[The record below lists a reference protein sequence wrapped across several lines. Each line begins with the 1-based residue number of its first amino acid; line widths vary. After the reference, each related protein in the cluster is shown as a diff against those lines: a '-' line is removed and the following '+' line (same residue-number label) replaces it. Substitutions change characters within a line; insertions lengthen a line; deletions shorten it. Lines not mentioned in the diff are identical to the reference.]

1 MHDLSSENN
10 LSSQH
15 DQDEPDKHLDES
27 GASLDE
33 LRSLLLG
40 PELQARIMD
49 LKLRPEDISR
59 ALPEAIILSAEEQGK
74 LTTAA
79 VPTVEDA
86 IRNSVNQ
93 DHNILSEALFPVIG
107 PATRKAVSAALQNL
121 TQSLNEGLEHSLSLQ
136 SFQWRIEA
144 ARTGKSFAEIVLL
157 RTLLYQVEQVLL
169 IHKDTGLLLQQ
180 LVADT
185 VIAQD
190 ADLVSAMLTA
200 IQDFIKDSFRVER
213 GDSLD
218 TLQFGELTVWI
229 EEGPQALMACVIRGT
244 APQDIRGL
252 FQDVLEKIHL
262 VCSQDLKQF
271 QGDNAAFA
279 QSQPYLQECLQAQ
292 FKPKRRSL
300 SPLAW
305 LFLGLILLGIGW
317 QIFGVYQRRK
327 VTGRY
332 VATLQQQPGLV
343 VVDSKLK
350 NRKILISGMRDPLAV
365 DPLSL
370 AEPNKINPQKVK
382 TTWEPYL
389 SFHPELVKARAEQR
403 LQPPATVSLSV
414 DGQNTLVA
422 TGTAKQNWIAQLQ
435 KQALQIPGVMQVSTD
450 QLKPAERQTL
460 NRLQKQIEGHNI
472 LFDEG
477 QSQPLPTSESIF
489 QQLAQ
494 DVEAAVKLATALNLK
509 LALSIEGRADRVG
522 TERENFLISQAR
534 ANAIRERLIRR
545 QISPS
550 ILTIKP
556 LGAAQGSQTQEQS
569 LSERRVSFKVT
580 LEEL

>member
-10 LSSQH
+10 PSSQH
-15 DQDEPDKHLDES
+15 NQDKPDKHLDES
-27 GASLDE
+27 GESLDE

-40 PELQARIMD
+40 PELQARIMN

-59 ALPEAIILSAEEQGK
+59 ALPEAIILSAEDQGK

-200 IQDFIKDSFRVER
+200 IQDFIKDSFRVEG
-213 GDSLD
+213 GDSLE

-271 QGDNAAFA
+271 QGDDTAFA

-317 QIFGVYQRRK
+317 QLFGVYQRRK
-327 VTGRY
+327 VMGNY
-332 VATLQQQPGLV
+332 VATLQQRPGLV
-343 VVDSKLK
+343 IVDSKLK

-414 DGQNTLVA
+414 DGQNTLIA
-422 TGTAKQNWIAQLQ
+422 AGTAKQDWIAQLQ
-435 KQALQIPGVMQVSTD
+435 KQALQIPGVMQISTE

-460 NRLQKQIEGHNI
+460 NRLQKQIEGRNI

-477 QSQPLPTSESIF
+477 RSQPLPTSESVF

-494 DVEAAVKLATALNLK
+494 DVEAATQLATALNLK
-509 LALSIEGRADRVG
+509 LILSIEGRADRVG

-534 ANAIRERLIRR
+534 ANAIRERLMRR

-550 ILTIKP
+550 ILKIKP
-556 LGAAQGSQTQEQS
+556 LGAAQGPQTQEQG

-580 LEEL
+580 LE

>member
-10 LSSQH
+10 TSSQSNH
-15 DQDEPDKHLDES
+15 DES
-27 GASLDE
+27 GTHLDE

-40 PELQARIMD
+40 PELQARIMN
-49 LKLRPEDISR
+49 LKLRPEDVSR
-59 ALPEAIILSAEEQGK
+59 ALPEAIILSAEEQEK

-86 IRNSVNQ
+86 IRTSVNQ
-93 DHNILSEALFPVIG
+93 DHNILSEALFPIIG

-121 TQSLNEGLEHSLSLQ
+121 TQSLNEGLEHSLSPQ

-169 IHKDTGLLLQQ
+169 IHKETGLLLQQ

-185 VIAQD
+185 VIAQN

-200 IQDFIKDSFRVER
+200 IQDFIKDSFRIEG

-218 TLQFGELTVWI
+218 TLHFGELTVWI

-244 APQDIRGL
+244 APQDIRSL
-252 FQDVLEKIHL
+252 FQNVLEKIHL
-262 VCSQDLKQF
+262 VCGQDLKKF
-271 QGDNAAFA
+271 QGDNTAFA

-292 FKPKRRSL
+292 FKPKRSSL

-305 LFLGLILLGIGW
+305 LFLGLILLAMGW
-317 QIFGVYQRRK
+317 QIFGIYQRRK
-327 VTGRY
+327 VMNSY
-332 VATLQQQPGLV
+332 VTTLQQQPGLV
-343 VVDSKLK
+343 IIDSKLK
-350 NRKILISGMRDPLAV
+350 NRKIVISGMRDPLAI

-370 AEPNKINPQKVK
+370 AEQNKVQRQMVK

-389 SFHPELVKARAEQR
+389 SFHPDLVKARAEQR
-403 LQPPATVSLSV
+403 FKPPKTVSLSV
-414 DGQNTLVA
+414 DDQNTLVA
-422 TGTAKQNWIAQLQ
+422 VGAAKQGWIQQ
-435 KQALQIPGVMQVSTD
+435 IQQQALQIPGVLQVNTK
-450 QLKPAERQTL
+450 QLQPAEQQAL
-460 NRLQKQIEGHNI
+460 KRLQQQIEGRNI

-477 QSQPLPTSESIF
+477 RSHPLPVSEPALP
-489 QQLAQ
+489 QLAQ
-494 DVEAAVKLATALNLK
+494 EIKAAAQLATTLNQNIVIT
-509 LALSIEGRADRVG
+509 IEGRADRVG
-522 TERENFLISQAR
+522 TERRNHLISQTR
-534 ANAIRERLIRR
+534 ADSIRDRLIRH
-545 QISPS
+545 QINPS
-550 ILTIKP
+550 ILRSKP
-556 LGAAQGSQTQEQS
+556 LGATQNPQNQKQN

-580 LEEL
+580 LE

>member
-10 LSSQH
+10 LSSQIH
-15 DQDEPDKHLDES
+15 QDGPDQHLNES
-27 GASLDE
+27 SESLDE

-40 PELQARIMD
+40 PELQARIMN
-49 LKLRPEDISR
+49 LKLRPEDVSR
-59 ALPEAIILSAEEQGK
+59 ALPEAIILSAEEQDK

-86 IRNSVNQ
+86 IRSSVNQ

-121 TQSLNEGLEHSLSLQ
+121 TQSLNEGLEHSLSPQ

-169 IHKDTGLLLQQ
+169 IHKETGLLLQQ

-200 IQDFIKDSFRVER
+200 IQDFIKDSFRVEG

-252 FQDVLEKIHL
+252 FQNVLEKIHL
-262 VCSQDLKQF
+262 VCGHDLKQF
-271 QGDNAAFA
+271 QGDNTAFA

-292 FKPKRRSL
+292 FKPKRSSL
-300 SPLAW
+300 SPLTW
-305 LFLGLILLGIGW
+305 LVLSLVLLGIGW
-317 QIFGVYQRRK
+317 QLFGVYQRR
-327 VTGRY
+327 TAMGNY
-332 VATLQQQPGLV
+332 VERLQQQPGLV
-343 VVDSKLK
+343 IVDSKIK
-350 NRKILISGMRDPLAV
+350 NRKIVISGMRDPLAV

-370 AEPNKINPQKVK
+370 TDSNNVNPKKVK

-389 SFHPELVKARAEQR
+389 SFHPTLVKARAETR
-403 LQPPATVSLSV
+403 LKPPTTVSLSV
-414 DGQNTLVA
+414 DEQNTLVA
-422 TGTAKQNWIAQLQ
+422 TGTAKQNWISQLQ
-435 KQALQIPGVMQVSTD
+435 QQALQIPGVMQVNTE
-450 QLKPAERQTL
+450 QLKAAEQQML
-460 NRLQKQIEGHNI
+460 DRLQKQIEGRSI
-472 LFDEG
+472 LFAQG
-477 QSQPLPTSESIF
+477 QSQPLPASEAVF

-494 DVEAAVKLATALNLK
+494 DVKAAAQLATTLNLQII
-509 LALSIEGRADRVG
+509 LSIEGRTDRVG
-522 TERENFLISQAR
+522 TDRENLLLSQAR
-534 ANAIRERLIRR
+534 ANTIRERLIRR

-550 ILTIKP
+550 ILRIKP
-556 LGAAQGSQTQEQS
+556 LGANQTPQKQEQGP
-569 LSERRVSFKVT
+569 SERRVSFKVT
-580 LEEL
+580 LE